1 MFFGVVG
8 AAVQFDFRR
17 LLSFHIISQIG
28 YMLMGLGL
36 FTTVAIS
43 GSIFHIAHNMIAKT
57 NLFLISGFVYHL
69 YGTFGLKKLGGMY
82 KRQPFIAFLFFV
94 PAFALAGIPPLS
106 GFWSKFLLVK
116 AGLQL
121 QGWIIVGVSLFVS
134 LLTLFSMTKI
144 WAEVFWKPYPSDEL
158 PLIRKDK
165 TYFSMLTAII
175 FMVAVNLFISFYPEP
190 LLNLVQQGA
199 AQLLDPSIYI
209 QAVLGG

>member
-1 MFFGVVG
+1 M
-8 AAVQFDFRR
+8 
-17 LLSFHIISQIG
+17 
-28 YMLMGLGL
+28 
-36 FTTVAIS
+36 
-43 GSIFHIAHNMIAKT
+43 
-57 NLFLISGFVYHL
+57 
-69 YGTFGLKKLGGMY
+69 LGGMY
-82 KRQPFIAFLFFV
+82 KRQPFIAFLFFI

-144 WAEVFWKPYPSDEL
+144 WAEVFWKPFPSED
-158 PLIRKDK
+158 PPPIRKDK
-165 TYFSMLTAII
+165 TYFSMLAAIV
-175 FMVAVNLFISFYPEP
+175 FMAAVNLFISFYPEP
-190 LLNLVQQGA
+190 LLNLVQQSA